1 MWEIR
6 IKKIWKIEII
16 VVSLIKLKNIIMKY
30 LIIDCYGDDYEVNDL
45 EKFVK
50 EWYSGEISMEEGM
63 VRIYEDCKV
72 KELN

>member
-1 MWEIR
+1 
-6 IKKIWKIEII
+6 
-16 VVSLIKLKNIIMKY
+16 MKY

-50 EWYSGEISMEEGM
+50 EWYGGEISVEEGM
-63 VRIYEDCKV
+63 IKIYKDCKV